1 MENASKALLMAA
13 GVLIGVMLITTFVYL
28 FVNASGFSEEYY
40 EQQLALEQQKEYI
53 KFEQYNGR
61 TDLTA
66 QDVFT
71 IINLVKEEKLGKS
84 KNIQVIYK
92 NTNKN
97 ITNENEEIDVFF
109 ENYSLTADNK
119 VKLYTCTCD
128 LENNKIEIKQNG
140 SRKIGQ

>member
-28 FVNASGFSEEYY
+28 FVNASGFSGEYY

-66 QDVFT
+66 QDVVT
-71 IINLVKEEKLGKS
+71 IVNLAKDENLEKN

-92 NTNKN
+92 NASIINTNDFLIN
-97 ITNENEEIDVFF
+97 N
-109 ENYSLTADNK
+109 SLTSDK
-119 VKLYTCTCD
+119 KKLKLYKCICN
-128 LENNKIEIKQNG
+128 LSNNKINIADNG
-140 SRKIGQ
+140 SREIGQ